1 MAFRQD
7 EITAPSWSESGRLRG
22 NLGSG
27 AARRRTSRSAPR
39 AGSRPTV
46 IPTSRRVSGKGWRKP
61 SRSSSSS
68 CRRLCA
74 ASSPARTAD
83 RPGARSASRRD
94 RGDGGVRHGLA
105 AAGRATAAK
114 LTIARGAAAWMSP
127 PQLSRISQPGRV
139 RVQSRSLRTL
149 HSARFNSRRDN
160 TT

>member
-46 IPTSRRVSGKGWRKP
+46 IPTSPASLRDGLEETLTVLKLELPSALRRFF
-61 SRSSSSS
+61 
-68 CRRLCA
+68 
-74 ASSPARTAD
+74 ASTNCT
-83 RPGARSASRRD
+83 PGARSASRRD

-105 AAGRATAAK
+105 DVGRATAAK

-127 PQLSRISQPGRV
+127 PQLSRISQLRRV